1 MTDTTDFIALYRD
14 LGVVPECTAEE
25 FKRAYRRRV
34 SDLHP
39 DRVGDTHGG
48 EEALKAL
55 NLGYAAAVEFR
66 RVHGRFPGASPTRT
80 TPRPT
85 PPVTM
90 QVPLDAS
97 GHDEDAEPP
106 ISAARWIWLVLL
118 VLLAVLVVAQLG
130 LASNGIVDAHEAQ
143 PTHSIPLAN
152 A

>member
-14 LGVVPECTAEE
+14 LGVAPECTAEE

-39 DRVGDTHGG
+39 DRVGDAGGG

-66 RVHGRFPGASPTRT
+66 RVHGRFPGASVTRT
-80 TPRPT
+80 IPRHTPT
-85 PPVTM
+85 MPVQASFET
-90 QVPLDAS
+90 S
-97 GHDEDAEPP
+97 GHEDESEPP
-106 ISAARWIWLVLL
+106 LSAIRWVWLVLL

-130 LASNGIVDAHEAQ
+130 LASNGIVDVQPNRSSMQAHA
-143 PTHSIPLAN
+143 
-152 A
+152 